1 MLCDHVYLIA
11 DSSRPGAQRYLPA
24 AYMIYP
30 SVTYSLSGN
39 RYRLRVLSLPSCR
52 STAKRGHSHG
62 ALGHWCLRW
71 KQGWCGLNM
80 STCDQVELII
90 IPQVMMA
97 LLQIAAAYMALS
109 PADALVYHTV
119 SADSEEVVSE
129 ALKLLEEVYK
139 GESLGTLFV
148 VRSRS
153 RIMLAS
159 IQ

>member
-1 MLCDHVYLIA
+1 
-11 DSSRPGAQRYLPA
+11 
-24 AYMIYP
+24 
-30 SVTYSLSGN
+30 
-39 RYRLRVLSLPSCR
+39 
-52 STAKRGHSHG
+52 
-62 ALGHWCLRW
+62 
-71 KQGWCGLNM
+71 
-80 STCDQVELII
+80 
-90 IPQVMMA
+90 MMA